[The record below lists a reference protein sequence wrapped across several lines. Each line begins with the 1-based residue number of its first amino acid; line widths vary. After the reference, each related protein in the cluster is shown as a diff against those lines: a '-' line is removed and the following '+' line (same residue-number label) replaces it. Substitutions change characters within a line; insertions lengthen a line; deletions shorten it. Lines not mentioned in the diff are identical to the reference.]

1 MFNTSVRYFPVYSLA
16 PYSDNLYTEKGARGR
31 QEEGIGEKDGGRR
44 WKTGRKYGGIWVV
57 KRKGVTG
64 AGG

>member
-1 MFNTSVRYFPVYSLA
+1 MIIVTHRELTLMFNTSVRYFPVYSLA

-44 WKTGRKYGGIWVV
+44 
-57 KRKGVTG
+57 
-64 AGG
+64 